1 MDEIMYLINGIDLN
15 AAEITQSLA
24 RIGDGSMQDGLNK
37 IVEVVQDSADACGY
51 KRRLIEEALEAS
63 DNDFRKKLVAGGL
76 GILAG
81 VGITAG
87 SIWLYKKLRKKK
99 ERKALEDSDSAN
111 LIDIEEV
118 PEGENNEEI

>member
-87 SIWLYKKLRKKK
+87 SIGCIRNFVKRKR
-99 ERKALEDSDSAN
+99 ERH
-111 LIDIEEV
+111 
-118 PEGENNEEI
+118 

>member
-24 RIGDGSMQDGLNK
+24 KIGDGSMRDGLNK

-63 DNDFRKKLVAGGL
+63 DDDLRKKLMVGGL
-76 GILAG
+76 GVLAG

-87 SIWLYKKLRKKK
+87 CIWLYKKLRKKK
-99 ERKALEDSDSAN
+99 ERKVLETSDSAN
-111 LIDIEEV
+111 LIDIKEV
-118 PEGENNEEI
+118 PEEERNEES

>member
-63 DNDFRKKLVAGGL
+63 DNDFRKKLLAGGL

-99 ERKALEDSDSAN
+99 ERKALEDSDFVN

-118 PEGENNEEI
+118 PEGENDEEI